1 MENFVQRFLLE
12 DLDIR
17 GAVVRLGSVW
27 HQLMDKRA
35 YPEAIADLLG
45 EMSVTT
51 LLLADNLKQSGRLT
65 LQLRG
70 KSPLPLLVVDCNEQ
84 LNIRCMAQHDAEVVN
99 VTAERL
105 LKNAQLS
112 LVLDAASMREPYQSI
127 VPVVG
132 KSVADIFEHYL
143 EQSEQL
149 MSRFFLVTSKQGVAG
164 LFLQKMPMAD
174 ERDADGWS
182 RVEALAST
190 VKAEEL
196 LNLAT
201 EDLLT
206 RLFHEESVRLFDAH
220 EVTHRYPQDWEKI
233 SNMLRALGRDEVYSA
248 LKDHGAIVIRD
259 DLSNHEYRFDK
270 AAIDALFAHTPES
283 SSTVH

>member
-1 MENFVQRFLLE
+1 MENYVQRFLLE

-27 HQLMDKRA
+27 RQLMDNRA
-35 YPEAIADLLG
+35 YPETIVNLLG

-51 LLLADNLKQSGRLT
+51 LLLADNLKQPGRLT

-70 KSPLPLLVVDCNEQ
+70 KPPLPLLVVDCNEQ
-84 LNIRCMAQHDAEVVN
+84 LNIRCMAQHDAEVVS
-99 VTAERL
+99 VSVDSL

-112 LVLDAASMREPYQSI
+112 LVLDGASMREPYQSI

-132 KSVADIFEHYL
+132 KNVADIFEHYL

-149 MSRFFLVTSKQGVAG
+149 MSRFFLVASKRGVAG
-164 LFLQKMPMAD
+164 LFIQKMPMAD

-182 RVEALAST
+182 RVEALAAT
-190 VKAEEL
+190 VKAQEML
-196 LNLAT
+196 SLMA
-201 EDLLT
+201 EDLLI
-206 RLFHEESVRLFDAH
+206 RLFHEESVRLFDAR
-220 EVTHRYPQDWEKI
+220 EVTHDYPPDWEKI

-248 LKDHGAIVIRD
+248 LKDHGAIIIRD

-270 AAIDALFAHTPES
+270 AAIDALFTHTPETS
-283 SSTVH
+283 PTVH